1 MSVEFVKDISY
12 EAFKTI
18 LMVSGPVLFISLLV
32 GLLISFLQ
40 AITQI
45 QEFTLTF
52 VPKVI
57 AVFLSIF
64 LLLPWFARVLI
75 SFTIDI
81 IEKIPLYVR

>member
-1 MSVEFVKDISY
+1 MSVEIVKEISF
-12 EAFKTI
+12 EVFKTI
-18 LMVSGPVLFISLLV
+18 LMVSGPVLLISLIV

-64 LLLPWFARVLI
+64 VLLPWLASVLI
-75 SFTIDI
+75 SFTKGI